1 MNEYV
6 FSVSVPYYYTISA
19 DNEED
24 ARVVLEEKGGIEI
37 MGEIG
42 EVTHKDYLN
51 AYLEDVMELEEEQ

>member
-24 ARVVLEEKGGIEI
+24 ARVGLEEKGGIEI

-42 EVTHKDYLN
+42 EIAHKDYLN
-51 AYLEDVMELEEEQ
+51 ANLELIIEEE

>member
-19 DNEED
+19 DNEKD
-24 ARVVLEEKGGIEI
+24 ARAILEEEGGVEI

-42 EVTHKDYLN
+42 EVAHKDYLN
-51 AYLEDVMELEEEQ
+51 ANLELIIEDEE